1 MKLLLPMLL
10 TVAVAMPTA
19 ANAQTPAAPPTATT
33 ATAAPATPSNV
44 PSPPA
49 NYVYSPDGRRDP
61 FVSLVNRGIE
71 KPTKPVAKERPD
83 GIGGVSVDD
92 VVVRGLV
99 ESRGGWLAMVG
110 VPNGKTYSIRPG
122 DRLFDGSVR
131 TITPDA
137 VVLMQDVTDPK
148 SVERQREVRK
158 PLRGDAK

>member
-1 MKLLLPMLL
+1 MKLLLLS
-10 TVAVAMPTA
+10 TVFALAVSTPTA
-19 ANAQTPAAPPTATT
+19 VHAQTPAEAPAPAS
-33 ATAAPATPSNV
+33 TAAVPPSNV

-49 NYVYSPDGRRDP
+49 DYAYAPDGRRDP
-61 FVSLVNRGIE
+61 FVSMVNRGVE
-71 KPTKPVAKERPD
+71 MPVKPVVKARPD

-110 VPNGKTYSIRPG
+110 VPSGKTYSLRPG
-122 DRLFDGSVR
+122 DRLFDGTVR
-131 TITPDA
+131 TITPDS
-137 VVLMQDVTDPK
+137 VVLLQDVTDPK

>member
-1 MKLLLPMLL
+1 MRLLLPMLL
-10 TVAVAMPTA
+10 TIAVSTTA
-19 ANAQTPAAPPTATT
+19 AARAQTPAEAPAPVA
-33 ATAAPATPSNV
+33 AAPAPPSNV
-44 PSPPA
+44 PSPPP

-71 KPTKPVAKERPD
+71 KPIKPVAKQRPD

-92 VVVRGLV
+92 VVVRGLI

-110 VPNGKTYSIRPG
+110 VPNGKTYSLHPG
-122 DRLFDGSVR
+122 DRLFDGTVR
-131 TITPDA
+131 TITHDA

-148 SVERQREVRK
+148 SLERQREVRK